1 MNRRLMLKQLSA
13 LAALAAAGPAVL
25 AQQQEGLR
33 FQAMPNR
40 IAPETEGKIE
50 VIEFFH
56 YGCPHCRNFHPLIK
70 TWLETLPEDV
80 AFRANPVIWGSEQL
94 KGLARLHITAVRSGT
109 LKIIQD
115 NIFAGVQDEHLPLHT
130 EAGVSDWIAKQG
142 VDAKAFMDTY
152 KSFAIQGLVQRADQ
166 VTRAYKV
173 QGVPTVAVDGR
184 YITSA
189 TIAGSHENSLKVV
202 DKLIQLVREESGRG

>member
-13 LAALAAAGPAVL
+13 LAVLASAGPAVL

-56 YGCPHCRNFHPLIK
+56 YGCPHCRNFHPLVK

-80 AFRANPVIWGSEQL
+80 VFKANPVVWGSDQL
-94 KGLARLHITAVRSGT
+94 KGLARLHITAERSGT
-109 LKIIQD
+109 LKAIQD
-115 NIFAGVQDEHLPLHT
+115 KIFVGVQDERLPLHT
-130 EAGVSDWIAKQG
+130 EAGVSDWIAKQD

-189 TIAGSHENSLKVV
+189 TIAGSHENALKVV
-202 DKLIQLVREESGRG
+202 DKLIQLVREENGRG